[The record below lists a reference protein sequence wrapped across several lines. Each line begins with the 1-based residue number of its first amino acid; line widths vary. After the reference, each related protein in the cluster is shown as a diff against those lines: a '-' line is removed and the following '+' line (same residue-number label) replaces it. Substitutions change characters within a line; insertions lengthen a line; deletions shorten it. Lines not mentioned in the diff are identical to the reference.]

1 MDKRNQ
7 SIKIQNEK
15 LIKVI
20 NDFEIQYNETLIDN
34 QVDNQALFKL
44 LSDENKKLKLY
55 TTKINKINEL
65 NTSIQKKSIAND
77 ISIEIPKL
85 TILNVDEL
93 DKYIE
98 ELNNTLIKINE
109 LISYNLELSKDN
121 NEDIEELLKVN
132 LPMITN
138 MEEIKRAFF
147 NGEYNVFRELI
158 KDHNFGYFNVEYKYS
173 SENDNKPEYIAKNL
187 VGGFVRNIEDFANY
201 FLVCF
206 RCYKIEN
213 TYVYSS
219 LWMVNIKTDNYLE
232 SIKEVIGTVYDDFTF
247 KPVSDVDVNS
257 FLNDLQKK
265 EITDELIIEKYVH

>member
-7 SIKIQNEK
+7 AITTQNEK
-15 LIKVI
+15 LMKVI
-20 NDFEIQYNETLIDN
+20 NDFGIQYNDN
-34 QVDNQALFKL
+34 QLDEQLDNQELFKL

-55 TTKINKINEL
+55 TNKINKINEL
-65 NTSIQKKSIAND
+65 NAIIQKKSIDND
-77 ISIEIPKL
+77 ISIELPKL
-85 TILNVDEL
+85 TIVNVEEL
-93 DKYIE
+93 DRYIG
-98 ELNNTLIKINE
+98 ELNNTTIKINE
-109 LISYNLELSKDN
+109 LILHNLELTK
-121 NEDIEELLKVN
+121 EDDIVEEPPKID
-132 LPMITN
+132 LPTITN

-147 NGEYNVFRELI
+147 NNEYDVFQDLI

-187 VGGFVRNIEDFANY
+187 VGGFVRNIEDFAKY

-206 RCYKIEN
+206 RCYKIKN
-213 TYVYSS
+213 TYIYHS

-247 KPVSDVDVNS
+247 TSVDDVES